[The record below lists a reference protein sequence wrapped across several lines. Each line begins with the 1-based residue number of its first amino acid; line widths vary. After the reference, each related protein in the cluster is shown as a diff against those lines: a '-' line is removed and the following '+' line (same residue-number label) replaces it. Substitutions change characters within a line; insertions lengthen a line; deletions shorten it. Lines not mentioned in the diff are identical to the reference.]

1 MVAQENFS
9 FATMTQPL
17 EEGANHGGRANKT
30 GSTLENTVEDLLVRN
45 GYERTTITDWPPQL
59 PAVKRFYARQVKLG
73 MSIYGSNRRMDFAIW
88 GAKRFPNGLII
99 ECKWQQGSGSVDEK
113 FPFSVLNIEKSKQ
126 DYGVPSVI
134 IIDGGG
140 YKESALDWLKGQV
153 NELGGLQDVFSLN
166 EFIREVNNGYLK

>member
-1 MVAQENFS
+1 
-9 FATMTQPL
+9 MTQPL

-59 PAVKRFYARQVKLG
+59 PAGKRFYARQVKLG
-73 MSIYGSNRRMDFAIW
+73 MSIYGSTRRMDFAIW

-113 FPFSVLNIEKSKQ
+113 FPFSVLNIEKIQ
-126 DYGVPSVI
+126 AGLRGSVRHNHRRGRI
-134 IIDGGG
+134 QRKRPRLAEGTS
-140 YKESALDWLKGQV
+140 E
-153 NELGGLQDVFSLN
+153 
-166 EFIREVNNGYLK
+166 